1 MMNFKKT
8 VACNKGCTCL
18 LLTAFGA
25 AVGCMAAKLL
35 IRQCCCAEKLAY
47 KAQKAIKNLK
57 A

>member
-18 LLTAFGA
+18 LLTALGA

-35 IRQCCCAEKLAY
+35 IRQCCYAEKLAY